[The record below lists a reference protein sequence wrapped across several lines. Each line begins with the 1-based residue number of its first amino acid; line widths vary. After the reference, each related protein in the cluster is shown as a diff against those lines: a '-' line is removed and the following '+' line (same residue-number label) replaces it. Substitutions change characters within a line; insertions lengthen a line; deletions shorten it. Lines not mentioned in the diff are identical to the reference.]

1 MRNVKAV
8 KKIHHSKTKVKGSVD
23 STPTRK
29 QGESH
34 TLLAQAEGWKS
45 CCASGKGS
53 TRTTPSLL
61 PACVFITTG
70 PIIKLC
76 AGGEGDSEGHVL

>member
-34 TLLAQAEGWKS
+34 TLLAQAEGGKS
-45 CCASGKGS
+45 SCASGKGS
-53 TRTTPSLL
+53 TRTTASLL
-61 PACVFITTG
+61 PAPG
-70 PIIKLC
+70 PRD
-76 AGGEGDSEGHVL
+76 EGAAAPVVTEARG